1 MRIDEV
7 PLPGPGRLYATG
19 FTVVGPDPAAAMSKV
34 DADLLLC
41 LLQPDEIERRFPD
54 FARWLAAAAGEALHF
69 PVDDGGI
76 GHEEEVLALIDRLGA
91 HLDAGG
97 SVLTHC
103 GAGLGRTSIV
113 CALLLVRAGSTLQD
127 ALAAVRA
134 ARPGAG
140 PENPAQRAHLERLA
154 ARLRPGAVNAAP
166 GADGSQ

>member
-19 FTVVGPDPAAAMSKV
+19 FTVVGPDPAAAMTAV
-34 DADLLLC
+34 DADLLVC
-41 LLQPDEIERRFPD
+41 LLQPDEIERRFPA
-54 FARWLAAAAGEALHF
+54 FAGWLDAAEATALHF
-69 PVDDGGI
+69 PVDDGGV
-76 GHEEEVLALIDRLGA
+76 GHDDDVLALVERLGA

-113 CALLLVRAGSTLQD
+113 CALLLVRAGSTLEE
-127 ALAAVRA
+127 ALVAVRA

-154 ARLRPGAVNAAP
+154 ARVRSGDTGAAAGPGAP
-166 GADGSQ
+166 Q

>member
-1 MRIDEV
+1 MKIDEV

-19 FTVVGPDPAAAMSKV
+19 FTVVGADPAAAMSHV
-34 DADLLLC
+34 EADLLLC
-41 LLQPDEIERRFPD
+41 LLQPDEIDRRFPD
-54 FARWLAAAAGEALHF
+54 FARWLGAAAGAALHF

-76 GHEEEVLALIDRLGA
+76 GHEDQVLTLIERLGA

-113 CALLLVRAGSTLQD
+113 CALLLVRAGSNLHD
-127 ALAAVRA
+127 ALEAVRA

-140 PENPAQRAHLERLA
+140 PENPVQRAHLERLA
-154 ARLRPGAVNAAP
+154 ARVRARA
-166 GADGSQ
+166 

>member
-1 MRIDEV
+1 MKIDEV

-19 FTVVGPDPAAAMSKV
+19 FTVVGPDPAAAMSNV
-34 DADLLLC
+34 EADLLVC
-41 LLQPDEIERRFPD
+41 LLQPDEIERRFPH
-54 FARWLAAAAGEALHF
+54 FGQWLAAAEDAALHF

-76 GHEEEVLALIDRLGA
+76 GHPDEVLALIDRLGA
-91 HLDAGG
+91 HLDGGG

-113 CALLLVRAGSTLQD
+113 CALLLVRAGSSLDD
-127 ALAAVRA
+127 ALSAVRA

-154 ARLRPGAVNAAP
+154 ARLRPG
-166 GADGSQ
+166 G